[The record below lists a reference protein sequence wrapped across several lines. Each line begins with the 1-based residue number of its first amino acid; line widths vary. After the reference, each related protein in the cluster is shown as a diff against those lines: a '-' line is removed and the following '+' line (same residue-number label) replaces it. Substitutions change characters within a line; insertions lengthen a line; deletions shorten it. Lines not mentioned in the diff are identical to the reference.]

1 MNLKRISIIFI
12 ASFVLILTVGAISA
26 GEDVQMNET
35 LGFNETSAVA
45 VDDTGYQILNEGNQT
60 SDLGNEISDDGNQTP
75 DEANQTPKNVIRPI
89 KTKVQADQ
97 KAAIYKKNSYF
108 IIKVKDKKNV
118 LLKNVKLKVTV
129 KSDNMTK
136 KFKIKTNSKGIAK
149 FNTKGLKIGRYK
161 VSITS
166 ADENYTVSK
175 TSKLFVGKKYK
186 AILRFG
192 RVKALKNNA
201 IIKFDVKYDSDLGKE
216 VNIIFKKKSKH
227 TMILKAK
234 FIFYNQKTGGL
245 ISKLEYSKFKN
256 GKWYWP
262 DKDYTF
268 RDLIYYAKVYYI
280 STK

>member
-1 MNLKRISIIFI
+1 M
-12 ASFVLILTVGAISA
+12 LILTVGAISA

-45 VDDTGYQILNEGNQT
+45 VDDTGYQILNEGNQA

-149 FNTKGLKIGRYK
+149 VTIKGKVTKKLKK
-161 VSITS
+161 
-166 ADENYTVSK
+166 
-175 TSKLFVGKKYK
+175 GKKYK
-186 AILRFG
+186 FTATYVTNT
-192 RVKALKNNA
+192 VKGK
-201 IIKFDVKYDSDLGKE
+201 VKVK
-216 VNIIFKKKSKH
+216 
-227 TMILKAK
+227 
-234 FIFYNQKTGGL
+234 
-245 ISKLEYSKFKN
+245 
-256 GKWYWP
+256 
-262 DKDYTF
+262 
-268 RDLIYYAKVYYI
+268 
-280 STK
+280 